1 MHCYVILYTE
11 IYYHLVR
18 ICKCIEYTIMI
29 ISLLNF
35 FFLNQ
40 FDSKRKNTVCTVLS
54 EFIIYQQ
61 VVLSEMSVQ
70 RINIELLYNFIPV
83 NLIYN

>member
-1 MHCYVILYTE
+1 MHCYVISYTE